1 VIVEE
6 ASCEDVTGRE
16 RGVISGR
23 RAGEETADVDV
34 LAIWRGEGRE
44 DLFSQH
50 AEGHFH
56 S

>member
-1 VIVEE
+1 
-6 ASCEDVTGRE
+6 
-16 RGVISGR
+16 
-23 RAGEETADVDV
+23 V